1 MSRQSA
7 TNDKHYYSNR
17 MKIRIKG
24 NSIRLRLSKTDVAK
38 LGTTGWLE
46 EQTSFGK
53 NKFAYAL
60 KAVDNGN
67 ELSASFDDGT
77 ITMFIPKIL
86 IKDWPVNN
94 IVGFDSTLK
103 LTETDSLYLLVEKDF
118 ACIDETVEDQT
129 DNYENPNKTC

>member
-1 MSRQSA
+1 
-7 TNDKHYYSNR
+7 

-38 LGTTGWLE
+38 LDATSCLE

-53 NKFAYAL
+53 NKFGYAL
-60 KAVDNGN
+60 KAVDTGN
-67 ELSASFDDGT
+67 ELSAVFDNGT
-77 ITMFIPKIL
+77 ITMFVPKTL
-86 IKDWPVNN
+86 IKNWPVNDT
-94 IVGFDSTLK
+94 IGFNSIIK

-118 ACIDETVEDQT
+118 ICIDDTTEDQT